1 MAVLKIVGITLT
13 VMGTIVSVI
22 AGIISVIA
30 FFQGG
35 PDQVVQTLTV
45 IVQAPGQVVNID
57 VSAIV
62 DRLDKILDLAE
73 RFYGEN

>member
-1 MAVLKIVGITLT
+1 MKTVKATLI

-22 AGIISVIA
+22 AGIVSVIA

-35 PDQVVQTLTV
+35 PDEVVRTLTV

-57 VSAIV
+57 ISPIV
-62 DRLDKILDLAE
+62 DRLDRILTLAE
-73 RFYGEN
+73 KFYDQ